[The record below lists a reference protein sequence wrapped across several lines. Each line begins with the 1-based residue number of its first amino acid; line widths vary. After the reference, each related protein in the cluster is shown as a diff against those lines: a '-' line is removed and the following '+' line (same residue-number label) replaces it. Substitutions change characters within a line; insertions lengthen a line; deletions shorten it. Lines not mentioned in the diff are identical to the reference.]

1 MSLYNLELVV
11 EGSEKLMIG
20 KKLDKSLN
28 RVYFYALRKCE
39 KSVGKTE
46 SKKVALKELKTL
58 WGKLKTC

>member
-28 RVYFYALRKCE
+28 GMYFYSLKNSEE
-39 KSVGKTE
+39 KVGKTA
-46 SKKVALKELKTL
+46 SKKYPLKKLKIL
-58 WGKLKTC
+58 WGKLKNR